1 MSALPAPV
9 NVSPL
14 IRFGRWGM
22 LSAGI
27 MWGMF
32 HHNRL
37 SKKETAFREVEA
49 KQKVARDAKLAAEK
63 KAASDK
69 EMKDLEA
76 ALSGK

>member
-1 MSALPAPV
+1 
-9 NVSPL
+9 
-14 IRFGRWGM
+14 M